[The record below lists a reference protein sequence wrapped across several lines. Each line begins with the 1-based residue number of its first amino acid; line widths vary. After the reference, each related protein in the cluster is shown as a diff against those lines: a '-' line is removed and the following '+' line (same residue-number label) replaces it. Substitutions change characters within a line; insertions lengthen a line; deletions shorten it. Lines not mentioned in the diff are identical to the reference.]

1 MQLLHTLDKLSQ
13 SRLILCNRTPTLARQ
28 YMFTSRYYFYREGK
42 GEKENKE
49 RSNHFCLTKNNN
61 ESPETKFKH
70 VWVFF
75 AKVIWIHLWIKPKA
89 RKRQDRGK
97 MLSRCVFPFLFSSG
111 LVVYLEHPLFPCAY
125 FFLTEYIEYI
135 QGEFLEIL
143 ALNIDV
149 VN

>member
-42 GEKENKE
+42 GEKKENKE

-75 AKVIWIHLWIKPKA
+75 GKVIWIHLWIKPKA
-89 RKRQDRGK
+89 RKRQEEKCFLD
-97 MLSRCVFPFLFSSG
+97 LFFPFYFP
-111 LVVYLEHPLFPCAY
+111 LVWY
-125 FFLTEYIEYI
+125 TI
-135 QGEFLEIL
+135 
-143 ALNIDV
+143 
-149 VN
+149 